1 MRTGRP
7 KKALTLSPENRER
20 LESLA
25 HRARSQPLLAR
36 RARVV
41 LACAEGLDNRTVARK
56 LRCLV
61 AMVGKWRARFLKAGL
76 EALYDEPRPG
86 APRTVSDEQVEK
98 VVIQTLE
105 STPRGETHWS
115 TRGLAKATGLS
126 RMTIS
131 RIWHAFGLQPHRTDT
146 FQLSPDPQLI
156 EKVRDIVG
164 LYMNPPEHALV
175 LCVDEKSQIQALDR
189 TQPLLPMQPGQLE
202 RGTHDYKRNGTTS
215 LFAALELKTNRVIG
229 QLHRRHRSLEFRK
242 FLDRIESQ
250 VPADLDV
257 HLIVDNYATH
267 KTAIIRKWFA
277 KRPRF
282 HVHFTPTYGSWI
294 NLVERWFAELTHKRI
309 RRGVF
314 RSVQDLESAIRE
326 FIDVHNEDPTSF
338 VWTRSADQI
347 LDSIARYAQRTLAA
361 HSPALIARTTGTGD
375 EQRVVKSTQE
385 CDLGMVVIV
394 FRSWRWDDARSGF
407 GKKGCGSRPR
417 CCRWE

>member
-56 LRCLV
+56 LRCSV
-61 AMVGKWRARFLKAGL
+61 GMVGKWRARFLEARL
-76 EALYDEPRPG
+76 EGLYDEPRPG
-86 APRTVSDEQVEK
+86 APRKIGDDQVEK
-98 VVIQTLE
+98 VILQTLE

-115 TRGLAKATGLS
+115 TRGLAEATGLS

-146 FQLSPDPQLI
+146 FKLSADPQLI

-189 TQPLLPMQPGQLE
+189 TQPLLPLQPGQVE

-215 LFAALELKTNRVIG
+215 LFAALELKTNHVIG
-229 QLHRRHRSLEFRK
+229 QLHRRHRSVEFRK
-242 FLDRIESQ
+242 FLDVIESQ
-250 VPADLDV
+250 VPAGLDV

-267 KTAIIRKWFA
+267 KTTIIRKWFA

-294 NLVERWFAELTHKRI
+294 NLVERWFAEITNRRI

-314 RSVQDLESAIRE
+314 RSVKELETAIRE
-326 FIDVHNEDPTSF
+326 YIAVHNEDPKPF
-338 VWTRSADQI
+338 VWTRTADQI
-347 LDSIARYAQRTLAA
+347 LDSIARYAQRTTAVQP
-361 HSPALIARTTGTGD
+361 S
-375 EQRVVKSTQE
+375 
-385 CDLGMVVIV
+385 
-394 FRSWRWDDARSGF
+394 
-407 GKKGCGSRPR
+407 
-417 CCRWE
+417 

>member
-7 KKALTLSPENRER
+7 KQPLKLTREERDR

-41 LACAEGLDNRTVARK
+41 LACGDGLNNSRVARK
-56 LRCLV
+56 LRV
-61 AMVGKWRARFLKAGL
+61 SPGMVGKWRARFLKARL
-76 EALYDEPRPG
+76 EGLYDEPRPG

-98 VVIQTLE
+98 VVIKTLE

-131 RIWHAFGLQPHRTDT
+131 RIWRAFGLQPHRRDT
-146 FQLSPDPQLI
+146 FKLSPDPLLI

-164 LYMNPPEHALV
+164 LYINPPDHALV
-175 LCVDEKSQIQALDR
+175 FCVDEKSQIQALDR

-215 LFAALELKTNRVIG
+215 LFAALELKTSRVIG
-229 QLHRRHRSLEFRK
+229 QLRRRHRAVEFRE
-242 FLDRIESQ
+242 FLDAIENQ
-250 VPADLDV
+250 VPAGLEI
-257 HLIVDNYATH
+257 HLIMDNYGTH
-267 KTAIIRKWFA
+267 KTALIRKWLA

-282 HVHFTPTYGSWI
+282 HVHFTPTYGSWL
-294 NLVERWFAELTHKRI
+294 NLVERWFAELTNKRI

-314 RSVQDLESAIRE
+314 RSVKELETAIRE
-326 FIDVHNEDPTSF
+326 YIDVHNETPRPF
-338 VWTRSADQI
+338 VWTRTADQI
-347 LDSIARYAQRTLAA
+347 LDSIARYAQRTLAS
-361 HSPALIARTTGTGD
+361 HPNRLISRTTGTGD
-375 EQRVVKSTQE
+375 
-385 CDLGMVVIV
+385 
-394 FRSWRWDDARSGF
+394 
-407 GKKGCGSRPR
+407 
-417 CCRWE
+417 